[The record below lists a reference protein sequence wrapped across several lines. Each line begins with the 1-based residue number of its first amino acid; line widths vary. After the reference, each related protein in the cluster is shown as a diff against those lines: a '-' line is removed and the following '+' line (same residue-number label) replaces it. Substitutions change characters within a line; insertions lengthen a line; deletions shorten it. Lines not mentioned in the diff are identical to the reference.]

1 MGMRTPR
8 KKRGRPK
15 KAIKRADVINIRL
28 EPLEKKAF
36 SDAAAVAGLD
46 LSGWVRE
53 RLRRA
58 AVRELED
65 VAMPIAFLKAME
77 E

>member
-1 MGMRTPR
+1 MSIQRHYIFIMKTELMQLRLQPAE
-8 KKRGRPK
+8 KEAFQ
-15 KAIKRADVINIRL
+15 KAADT
-28 EPLEKKAF
+28 
-36 SDAAAVAGLD
+36 AGIA

-65 VAMPIAFLKAME
+65 AGKSIPFLRQE
-77 E
+77 TDR